1 MESRSTI
8 PAAGAGA
15 STHGPAADPREPSS
29 RASARARLDPRTW
42 PIEVL
47 AGLPPTLIGLA
58 LYVRTLMPGLGVWDT
73 AEFQAIG
80 PVLGVAHPTGY
91 PTYTL
96 LAWLASVVLQPFGD
110 EALRANLLSA
120 LLVAAAAGLVS
131 ATVTMLTRRVIA
143 GLAAGV
149 GLALAEQAW
158 RVALFAD
165 PHALHLFF
173 VALLLFLLVGWMR
186 RVTEG
191 RRADS
196 WLLIAAV
203 VFGLSMGNHAL
214 TALLAPAIAIFV
226 FAVSPGLLRRPRFV
240 AACAAAA
247 ILTTVEVYAY
257 LPIRAAMDPPLN
269 YANPSTWEGFSYVV
283 LGQQFQGSFGNLPP
297 MGEVM
302 AVITEWNWQQL
313 GLLAL
318 AAPVGAAMLLL
329 RRPALVLLLL
339 LSFAATWWF
348 SIGYVN
354 AALER
359 YYLGPLAMVA
369 LLGGLAV
376 AGLIDIAFQLGRRY
390 SELSAPRSSAWVFGA
405 VGLLFIGTALLGAPD
420 TMRAV
425 DQSGNT
431 DGRRWVD
438 SVMPRLEQDAVV
450 VSWWSFSTPM
460 WYAQFVEG
468 QRPDVFV
475 VDDRTMLDLEL
486 GQAHDVIDRYLG
498 ERPVYLIRLDG
509 DLPFYRER
517 YELEVVEGVLPM
529 WGGTV
534 HRVVGPS
541 GRAE

>member
-1 MESRSTI
+1 MESRATV
-8 PAAGAGA
+8 PAAGAEA
-15 STHGPAADPREPSS
+15 RPEESPANPRPVVR
-29 RASARARLDPRTW
+29 RANARGRLDPRTW
-42 PIEVL
+42 PSELV
-47 AGLPPTLIGLA
+47 AALPPALIGLA

-120 LLVAAAAGLVS
+120 LLVAAAAGLVA
-131 ATVTMLTRRVIA
+131 ATVTMLTRRVVA
-143 GLAAGV
+143 GLAAGI
-149 GLALAEQAW
+149 GLAIAEQVW
-158 RVALFAD
+158 RVALSAD

-191 RRADS
+191 RRADN

-203 VFGLSMGNHAL
+203 VFGLSLGNHAL
-214 TALLAPAIAIFV
+214 TALLAPGIAIFV
-226 FAVSPGLLRRPRFV
+226 FAVSPALLRRPRFV

-247 ILTTVEVYAY
+247 ILTTIEVYAY

-302 AVITEWNWQQL
+302 TVIAEWNWEQV

-318 AAPVGAAMLLL
+318 AAPVGAAMLLF
-329 RRPALVLLLL
+329 RRPALLLLL
-339 LSFAATWWF
+339 LASFGATWWF

-359 YYLGPLAMVA
+359 YYLGPLAIVA
-369 LLGGLAV
+369 VLGGLAV
-376 AGLIDIAFQLGRRY
+376 AGLIDIAFHIGRRQP
-390 SELSAPRSSAWVFGA
+390 ELSALRSPAWVLGA
-405 VGLLFIGTALLGAPD
+405 FAVLFIGTALIGAPD
-420 TMRAV
+420 TLRAV
-425 DQSGNT
+425 DQSGN
-431 DGRRWVD
+431 DGGRRWVD

-486 GQAHDVIDRYLG
+486 GQAHDVIDSYLG
-498 ERPVYLIRLDG
+498 QRPVYLIRLDG
-509 DLPFYRER
+509 DLPFYQER
-517 YELEVVEGVLPM
+517 YELEPVADVLPM

-534 HRVVGPS
+534 HRVLGPS
-541 GRAE
+541 DRAE